1 MKTLRPVFRYN
12 RQKLLR
18 RAVKPS
24 QNSRKIPCKAE
35 DHAGPDHKGREADH
49 INREEQLSALI
60 DSYQHL
66 VFSICYKM
74 TADYFASEDLTQETF
89 LSAYNHLKDFD
100 GKHEKAWLCRIATN
114 KCLDYMQ
121 SAGRRS
127 IPTEDTGIEE
137 TMGRGQSF
145 DNAPERSYLEEEVRE
160 TLLMRCRSLKPPYD
174 EIARAYYYDELN
186 VNEIAALRGMKVKT
200 VQTQI
205 YRARSMLRRLYG
217 KEKGA

>member
-1 MKTLRPVFRYN
+1 
-12 RQKLLR
+12 
-18 RAVKPS
+18 
-24 QNSRKIPCKAE
+24 
-35 DHAGPDHKGREADH
+35 
-49 INREEQLSALI
+49 
-60 DSYQHL
+60 
-66 VFSICYKM
+66 M

-137 TMGRGQSF
+137 TMGRGQRF
-145 DNAPERSYLEEEVRE
+145 DNTPEQSCLEEEVRE
-160 TLLMRCRSLKPPYD
+160 TLLTRCRSLKPPYD
-174 EIARAYYYDELN
+174 EIAKAYCYDEMD
-186 VNEIAALRGMKVKT
+186 VSEIAALRGIKVKT

-205 YRARSMLRRLYG
+205 YRARSMLRKLYG